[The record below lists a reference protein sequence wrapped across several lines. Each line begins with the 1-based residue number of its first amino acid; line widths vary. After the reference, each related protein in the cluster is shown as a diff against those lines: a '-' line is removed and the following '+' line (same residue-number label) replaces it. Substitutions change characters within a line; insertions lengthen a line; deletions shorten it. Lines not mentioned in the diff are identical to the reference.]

1 MSEKKDKH
9 KKKPPSWEEK
19 PLGIRLSREAWLQL
33 EELSKYMGGKKEAI
47 EYLLGLAMKYRMWE
61 AGWRKYVIDDI
72 VQNLELK
79 SQYLKDLSVFKL
91 EIEAELKKKFK
102 LINWKWEL
110 VKEYLKT
117 LTNEEKRK
125 WIENTLG
132 YIGEG
137 VDLEKLATEMDL
149 VKIDGKLRFV
159 RLVNGKPQIGDK
171 EIVRCEEGWH
181 IRNNVCECKRW
192 AECEIRKQER
202 LDYQLKREM
211 AKLEERKK
219 SII

>member
-1 MSEKKDKH
+1 MSEKEGKHKMGEDRHKDKVI
-9 KKKPPSWEEK
+9 
-19 PLGIRLSREAWLQL
+19 GIRVDSETERLF
-33 EELSKYMGGKKEAI
+33 EELSKYFGGKKEALRFLV
-47 EYLLGLAMKYRMWE
+47 EMGLKYRMWE

-72 VQNLELK
+72 VMNLELK

-159 RLVNGKPQIGDK
+159 KLINGKPQIGDK

-219 SII
+219 PII